1 MRVQPWPNC
10 PSVQNF
16 SPEHLPSSPERQ
28 HLASYPTPEKKHLLE
43 RIKMLEGEGAEER
56 TSPGKNENA
65 GRKEQKK
72 EQGLRGG
79 QRVLSIQVDLEG
91 QQCDTDRPALA

>member
-1 MRVQPWPNC
+1 
-10 PSVQNF
+10 
-16 SPEHLPSSPERQ
+16 
-28 HLASYPTPEKKHLLE
+28 
-43 RIKMLEGEGAEER
+43 MLEGEGAEER